1 LSENMGVVNMKAA
14 KVLLLGL
21 VFVTSCSNN
30 APEQPAAPAA
40 TPAAEPAP
48 PPDPLG
54 TMNVPADNAITP
66 EKVALGKQLFF
77 DTRLSKTGM
86 MSCET
91 CHLPDKGWTDGKA
104 LSTKF
109 DGSVNTR
116 HTPTL
121 YNVGYYNQWYWDG
134 RAATLEGQ
142 VTAAWRG
149 QMGGDPDAMAATIN
163 GVEGYKS
170 AFQTAFGGPATGAN
184 IAQALATFVRT
195 IKSENSAW
203 DRYEKGDKTAV
214 AQDVIDGFD
223 VFSNTEK
230 ANCTL
235 CHLPPLYTDTLF
247 HNIGVGFDKPM
258 PDQGR
263 GKILADAATAKNT
276 TDPDAAKMMGAF
288 KTPTVRSITESG
300 PYFHNGSSGTLDQ
313 AVDFVLKGGTPN
325 PNLDEK
331 LKPRTISSEDRAKLM
346 AFLKAL
352 TPEATPF
359 EKPTLP

>member
-1 LSENMGVVNMKAA
+1 MKVVKILACA
-14 KVLLLGL
+14 LLFL
-21 VFVTSCSNN
+21 TSCSNN
-30 APEQPAAPAA
+30 TPPAETPATPAPAA
-40 TPAAEPAP
+40 TPAP

-54 TMNVPADNAITP
+54 TMNVPSDNPVTP
-66 EKVALGKQLFF
+66 EKVELGKKLFF

-91 CHLPDKGWTDGKA
+91 RHLPEKGWADGKA

-109 DGSVNTR
+109 DGSMNTR

-121 YNVGYYNQWYWDG
+121 INVGYYNQWYWDG

-149 QMGGDPDAMAATIN
+149 QMGGDPDAMAMTLN
-163 GVEGYKS
+163 GIEGYKTE
-170 AFQTAFGGPATGAN
+170 FQKVFNGPATGAN
-184 IAQALATFVRT
+184 IAQALAAFVRT
-195 IKSENSAW
+195 IKSENSPW
-203 DRYEKGDKTAV
+203 DRYEKGEKTAV
-214 AQDVIDGFD
+214 SQDAIDGFD
-223 VFSNTEK
+223 VFSNTDK

-247 HNIGVGFDKPM
+247 HNIGVGYDKPM

-263 GKILADAATAKNT
+263 GKILADAAKAKNT
-276 TDPDAAKMMGAF
+276 EDPDAQKMMGAF
-288 KTPTVRSITESG
+288 KTPSMRSVTENA
-300 PYFHNGSSGTLDQ
+300 PYFHDGRAATLEQ
-313 AVDFVLKGGTPN
+313 AVDFVLKGGIKN

-331 LKPRTISSEDRAKLM
+331 LQPRQISAQDRTKLI

-352 TPEATPF
+352 TPEPTPF
-359 EKPTLP
+359 EKPQIP